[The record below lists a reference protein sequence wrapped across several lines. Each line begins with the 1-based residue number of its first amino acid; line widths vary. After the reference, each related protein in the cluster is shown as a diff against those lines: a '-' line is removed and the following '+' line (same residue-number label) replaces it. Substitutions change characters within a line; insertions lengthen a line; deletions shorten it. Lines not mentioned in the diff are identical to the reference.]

1 MNRIFINDSLNEVD
15 ENLTDPDTIR
25 NELIKNYQNE
35 GYNDVVVKLSHSENK
50 SKNLMHYTF
59 TVDSGIQYLISNI
72 QVEGLSYISRK
83 KALEIMGFESLGTVN
98 YLNIDSLNK
107 AMDNLSAYFI
117 SEGFWD
123 FKIEPPRIM
132 KNATLGEARVIYL
145 VTEGKRRILDSI
157 VIEGNESLSNDEI
170 RRLITV

>member
-1 MNRIFINDSLNEVD
+1 
-15 ENLTDPDTIR
+15 
-25 NELIKNYQNE
+25 
-35 GYNDVVVKLSHSENK
+35 
-50 SKNLMHYTF
+50 MHYTF

-117 SEGFWD
+117 SEGF
-123 FKIEPPRIM
+123 
-132 KNATLGEARVIYL
+132 G
-145 VTEGKRRILDSI
+145 ILK
-157 VIEGNESLSNDEI
+157 
-170 RRLITV
+170 